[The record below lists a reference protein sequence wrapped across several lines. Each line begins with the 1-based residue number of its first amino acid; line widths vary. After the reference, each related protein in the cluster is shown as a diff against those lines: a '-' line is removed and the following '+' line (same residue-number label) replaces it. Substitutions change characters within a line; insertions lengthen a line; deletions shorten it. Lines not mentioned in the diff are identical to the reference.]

1 MSKGKEIATGLFWVF
16 MLTTFFMIVFDVIT
30 TIWRGM
36 L

>member
-1 MSKGKEIATGLFWVF
+1 MSKAKDIATGLFWVS
-16 MLTTFFMIVFDVIT
+16 MLTTFFMIVFDVVT

>member
-1 MSKGKEIATGLFWVF
+1 MSKAKEIATGLFWVF
-16 MLTTFFMIVFDVIT
+16 MFTTFAMIFFDVVT